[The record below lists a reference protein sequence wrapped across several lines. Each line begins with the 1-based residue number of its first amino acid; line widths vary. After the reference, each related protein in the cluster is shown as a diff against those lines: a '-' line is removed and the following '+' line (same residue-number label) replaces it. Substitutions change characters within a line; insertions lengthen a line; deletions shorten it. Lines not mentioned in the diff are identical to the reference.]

1 MATGRLLATLAL
13 WCAPAIACS
22 SSDTK
27 GVGPPST
34 ESSPAASD
42 DGPYIVYYGAGL
54 LEDGALVDA
63 SGYSAVPADG
73 ADEPSPSGALDGA
86 ATQ

>member
-1 MATGRLLATLAL
+1 MATRRLLAILAL
-13 WCAPAIACS
+13 GCAPAIGCS
-22 SSDTK
+22 SSNTK
-27 GVGPPST
+27 GAPPPTT

-54 LEDGALVDA
+54 LEDGATVDA
-63 SGYSAVPADG
+63 SGYSAEPADG
-73 ADEPSPSGALDGA
+73 ADEPSPSSALDGA